1 MCLLTIAIVN
11 MVLCLF
17 FGISGT
23 PGASNYLL
31 AIFFLNLA
39 LYGSYYCTM
48 KCIHGEKIH
57 FVPCIYAGLGLL
69 CFLPSLYFFTKVMV
83 TNLMQTIKHN
93 IN

>member
-31 AIFFLNLA
+31 AIYMANLA
-39 LYGSYYCTM
+39 MYFLYYCIM
-48 KCIHGEKIH
+48 KVEKNGH
-57 FVPCIYAGLGLL
+57 LEKKELV
-69 CFLPSLYFFTKVMV
+69 K
-83 TNLMQTIKHN
+83 NEKMQ
-93 IN
+93 